1 MEFVR
6 AKSAGFCMG
15 VSLALRKL
23 DEIIEKKNISGD
35 IYILGSIIHNPQVVA
50 EYADKGIITADCPEE
65 IPSGSIVVIRAHGIT
80 KQVQVSL
87 SQRGI
92 HVIDATCPKVKD
104 ACLLIEENTEK
115 GRTLLLFGEEAH
127 PEVKCLLSY
136 AAGDTVVFDTLEK
149 CQKSDLDP
157 TLKYCLAAQTTQ
169 DRLIFDAIR
178 RDLLNREGL
187 DLAILP
193 TICDATKMRQT
204 EATNIADQS
213 DFVIVA
219 GGYNSSNTRRLAQ
232 VVETSGTTAL
242 HVETADELPLENLRE
257 FQKIGLTAGASTP
270 KKIVDEIQTVLESLE
285 SIPKKSQE

>member
-15 VSLALRKL
+15 VSLALHKL
-23 DEIIEKKNISGD
+23 DDIIEKKNISGD

-50 EYADKGIITADCPEE
+50 EYTEKGVITANCPED

-80 KQVQVSL
+80 KQVQFSL

-104 ACLLIEENTEK
+104 ACLLIEENTAK
-115 GRTLLLFGEEAH
+115 GRILLLFGEETH

-136 AAGDTVVFDTLEK
+136 AAGDTVVFDTLEE
-149 CQKSDLDP
+149 CQKCDLDP
-157 TLKYCLAAQTTQ
+157 ALKYCLAAQTTQ
-169 DRLIFDAIR
+169 DKHVFDTIR
-178 RDLLNREGL
+178 RELLKRKGL
-187 DLAILP
+187 DLVVLD
-193 TICDATKMRQT
+193 TICDATRVRQA
-204 EATNIADQS
+204 EAIKVADKS

-219 GGYNSSNTRRLAQ
+219 GGYNSSNTKRLAQ
-232 VVETSGTTAL
+232 VIETSGTAAL
-242 HVETADELPLENLRE
+242 HVETADELPLYELQR

-270 KKIVDEIQTVLESLE
+270 KKIVDEIQMVLESL
-285 SIPKKSQE
+285 

>member
-23 DEIIEKKNISGD
+23 DGIIAEKNISGD

-50 EYADKGIITADCPEE
+50 EYAMKGVITADCPEA

-80 KQVQVSL
+80 KQVQHSL

-104 ACLLIEENTEK
+104 ACLLIEKNTAD
-115 GRTLLLFGEEAH
+115 GRVLLLFGEEYH

-136 AAGDTVVFDTLEK
+136 TDGDTVVFDTLEE
-149 CQKSDLDP
+149 CQKCDLDP
-157 TLKYCLAAQTTQ
+157 NLKYCLAAQTTQ
-169 DRLIFDAIR
+169 DRHIFDAISSE
-178 RDLLNREGL
+178 LSNRKGL
-187 DLAILP
+187 DLVVLH
-193 TICDATKMRQT
+193 TICNATMMRQEEATK
-204 EATNIADQS
+204 IAAKS

-232 VVETSGTTAL
+232 VIESGGVGTL
-242 HVETADELPLENLRE
+242 HIETADELPLDKLR
-257 FQKIGLTAGASTP
+257 KLKRIGLTAGASTP
-270 KKIVDEIQTVLESLE
+270 KKIVDEIQSTLEAL
-285 SIPKKSQE
+285 

>member
-23 DEIIEKKNISGD
+23 DGIIAEKNISGD

-50 EYADKGIITADCPEE
+50 EYAMKGVITADCPED

-80 KQVQVSL
+80 KQVQHSL

-104 ACLLIEENTEK
+104 ACLLIEKNTAD
-115 GRTLLLFGEEAH
+115 GRVLLLFGEEYH

-136 AAGDTVVFDTLEK
+136 TDGDTVVFDTLEE
-149 CQKSDLDP
+149 CQKCDLDP
-157 TLKYCLAAQTTQ
+157 DLKYCLAAQTTQ
-169 DRLIFDAIR
+169 DRHIFDAISSE
-178 RDLLNREGL
+178 LSNRKGL
-187 DLAILP
+187 DLVVLH
-193 TICDATKMRQT
+193 TICNATMMRQEEATK
-204 EATNIADQS
+204 IAAKS

-232 VVETSGTTAL
+232 VIESGGVGTL
-242 HVETADELPLENLRE
+242 HIETADELPLDKLR
-257 FQKIGLTAGASTP
+257 KLKRIGLTAGASTP
-270 KKIVDEIQTVLESLE
+270 KKIVDEIQSTLEAL
-285 SIPKKSQE
+285 

>member
-1 MEFVR
+1 MEFIR

-15 VSLALRKL
+15 VSLALHKL

-50 EYADKGIITADCPEE
+50 EYAEKGVISADSPEE
-65 IPSGSIVVIRAHGIT
+65 IPAGSIVVIRAHGIT
-80 KQVQVSL
+80 KQVQHSL

-104 ACLLIEENTEK
+104 ACLLIEENTDK
-115 GRTLLLFGEEAH
+115 GRVLLLFGEEAH

-136 AAGDTVVFDTLEK
+136 AAGDTVVFDSLEE
-149 CQKSDLDP
+149 CQKCDLDP
-157 TLKYCLAAQTTQ
+157 NLEYCLAAQTTQ
-169 DRLIFDAIR
+169 DKQIFDAISR
-178 RDLLNREGL
+178 ELLKREGL
-187 DLAILP
+187 DLIILP

-204 EATNIADQS
+204 EATKIADQS

-232 VVETSGTTAL
+232 VVETNGTTAL
-242 HVETADELPLENLRE
+242 HVETVDELPLDDLRK

-270 KKIVDEIQTVLESLE
+270 KKIVDQIQAALESL
-285 SIPKKSQE
+285 